1 MFIPIE
7 REDDDALY
15 RLACMSD
22 NHDHLNGVITDD
34 NGEVVRYVT
43 VMDILD
49 VFLLDF
55 KKLCGKPGYYTFRVE
70 EDAFKHPIPTEY
82 EFWLKPEGNGLRE
95 VPLSLS

>member
-55 KKLCGKPGYYTFRVE
+55 KKLCGKPGYYTFRV
-70 EDAFKHPIPTEY
+70 DGDDPHQILMDY
-82 EFWLKPEGNGLRE
+82 DFWIKPEGNGLKE